1 MSNWT
6 LARCRENVERHGW
19 NATGTVTADEVA
31 YVYTTGLTT
40 HLGCPELV
48 IAGLDPHT
56 GHDLLKAA
64 VAKAEAGAA
73 LEPGVLY
80 EGMAEG
86 FVVRFRDVF
95 RPACRLSFA
104 LTNGFYGKS
113 VAFRQLLWP
122 DSSGRFPGEPGCGE
136 WIASVQD
143 IGGVG
148 QHG

>member
-1 MSNWT
+1 MPDW
-6 LARCRENVERHGW
+6 AVDRCRENVERHGW
-19 NATGTVTADEVA
+19 NATGVVTVNEVA

-40 HLGCPELV
+40 HLGSPELV
-48 IAGLDPHT
+48 VAGLDPHT

-80 EGMAEG
+80 EGIAAG

-95 RPACRLSFA
+95 GPVCRLSFA
-104 LTNGFYGKS
+104 VTSAFYGRP
-113 VAFRQLLWP
+113 VAFRQLTWP
-122 DSSGRFPGEPGCGE
+122 DVSGRFPGEPGCSE
-136 WIASVQD
+136 WVASAQD